1 MKIILGLDLGTNS
14 IGWAIVNA
22 DDSYKPMSLNGTGS
36 RIIPTDAGTLGN
48 FNKGESVSFTK
59 ERRDAHSV
67 RTLRERSILRRS
79 RLNRVLRELGFLP
92 DHYEKCLD
100 RYGNYLN
107 GCEPK
112 IAWVKG
118 VDGKYNFLFQSSFE
132 EMLSE
137 FRERNADLA
146 MKKVPYDWTIYYLR
160 KKALT
165 QKIDKAELAWL
176 LLNFNQKRGYYQ
188 LREEEEEK
196 KNDSIE
202 EFHELKVVKVE
213 ETEEKKGK
221 DTIYKIYFE
230 NGWEF
235 SRPSRVYPD
244 WDGKVKQ
251 LIVTTK

>member
-188 LREEEEEK
+188 LREEEYRAQNEVF
-196 KNDSIE
+196 I
-202 EFHELKVVKVE
+202 VE
-213 ETEEKKGK
+213 
-221 DTIYKIYFE
+221 
-230 NGWEF
+230 
-235 SRPSRVYPD
+235 
-244 WDGKVKQ
+244 
-251 LIVTTK
+251 